1 MIIYSKARLKQ
12 WIGWQKRMAKKLSKQ
27 RLDFPFHNKFETM
40 DRLAKTHGE
49 KIVQAQVIFSI
60 SKQDKNNG

>member
-1 MIIYSKARLKQ
+1 
-12 WIGWQKRMAKKLSKQ
+12 MAKKLSKQ